1 MKSIKKIGALVV
13 AMLLAL
19 VMAVPAMADQT
30 VTLSGGEGSI
40 TITNATKDQS
50 YTVYRLFDAKIGADN
65 SGAIVYETTKTN
77 LTAGGID
84 GSDWF
89 TLANGKITA
98 KDSFDESVL
107 KSENF
112 KTWAKAFGTLVG
124 STVEAADTTLKF
136 DKIPF
141 GYYFI
146 ESTLGVALTVDSAN
160 PDAIVVDKNQG
171 PSWDNGDEKPGKVI
185 IENNQKVTVNE
196 ASLNEDIEFD
206 IGVDATNYHGENK
219 IHKYIIYDEMDPGM
233 TYKKGTLT
241 VKVGD
246 QPLTASDYTIEY
258 YTADGNKAAD
268 DLSDAQSFRVDIK
281 WTQDGTKDTALKYES
296 PVEIHVNYHGFLD
309 AAKGDKVKYTAA
321 NNNKA
326 NFDWVDDGDNN
337 EEPDKKHPNH
347 QEPEKTTETFT
358 TQLKL
363 KKVDE
368 NGDALTGAE
377 FTLTTSNGAKVL
389 ITTAGVFESATE
401 DATHYKLNN
410 GKYTTQEPTDE
421 TKDAYAELTKG
432 YKIVTKVT
440 VVGEEQTETTMK
452 GSVGNDGTLLFQGL
466 GAGDYKLSE
475 TQVPDGYNKA
485 ADIEFTVSFNATTQK
500 FASDNS
506 AVTLND
512 ENYLE
517 TTVENKK
524 GAELPSTGGIGTT
537 IFYAAGSV
545 LVLAA
550 VVLLVTKRRMTNR

>member
-1 MKSIKKIGALVV
+1 M
-13 AMLLAL
+13 
-19 VMAVPAMADQT
+19 
-30 VTLSGGEGSI
+30 
-40 TITNATKDQS
+40 
-50 YTVYRLFDAKIGADN
+50 
-65 SGAIVYETTKTN
+65 
-77 LTAGGID
+77 
-84 GSDWF
+84 
-89 TLANGKITA
+89 
-98 KDSFDESVL
+98 
-107 KSENF
+107 
-112 KTWAKAFGTLVG
+112 
-124 STVEAADTTLKF
+124 
-136 DKIPF
+136 
-141 GYYFI
+141 
-146 ESTLGVALTVDSAN
+146 
-160 PDAIVVDKNQG
+160 
-171 PSWDNGDEKPGKVI
+171 
-185 IENNQKVTVNE
+185 
-196 ASLNEDIEFD
+196 
-206 IGVDATNYHGENK
+206 
-219 IHKYIIYDEMDPGM
+219 
-233 TYKKGTLT
+233 
-241 VKVGD
+241 
-246 QPLTASDYTIEY
+246 
-258 YTADGNKAAD
+258 
-268 DLSDAQSFRVDIK
+268 
-281 WTQDGTKDTALKYES
+281 
-296 PVEIHVNYHGFLD
+296 
-309 AAKGDKVKYTAA
+309 
-321 NNNKA
+321 
-326 NFDWVDDGDNN
+326 
-337 EEPDKKHPNH
+337 
-347 QEPEKTTETFT
+347 
-358 TQLKL
+358 KL

-485 ADIEFTVSFNATTQK
+485 ADIEFTVSFDATTKK
-500 FASDNS
+500 FASSNE
-506 AVTLND
+506 AVELNG